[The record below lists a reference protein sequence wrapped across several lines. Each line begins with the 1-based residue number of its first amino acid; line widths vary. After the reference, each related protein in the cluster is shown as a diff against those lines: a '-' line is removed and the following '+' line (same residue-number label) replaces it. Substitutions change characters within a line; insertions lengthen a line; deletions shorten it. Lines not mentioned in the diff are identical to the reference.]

1 MTGSQKRVIISYR
14 EKTKRPSPALLG
26 LEKERYIN
34 MEKRNVKEA
43 AIARETIYGV
53 IEGHAEAMFGP
64 VDYEFVGMATEGAIL
79 RDKATDTYIVLKAIA
94 KAVDFDADDAMEEY
108 AEKQTKAIEREQKK
122 AAKVAKAKADK
133 AKKEK
138 EKEEVAE

>member
-1 MTGSQKRVIISYR
+1 
-14 EKTKRPSPALLG
+14 
-26 LEKERYIN
+26 

-79 RDKATDTYIVLKAIA
+79 RDRATDTYIVLKAIA
-94 KAVDFDADDAMEEY
+94 KSVDFDAEDAMEEY